1 MASQAGVALDNSLL
15 FEQVQLLSRKKDE
28 FIALATHELKTP
40 LTSVSGFLQIVHAQ
54 LKNDPVNQSFV
65 QKSMNQLRRLIVLV
79 NDLLM
84 FQRFRRAKCSSSFRI
99 WI

>member
-40 LTSVSGFLQIVHAQ
+40 LTSVSGFLQIVCAV
-54 LKNDPVNQSFV
+54 K
-65 QKSMNQLRRLIVLV
+65 K
-79 NDLLM
+79 
-84 FQRFRRAKCSSSFRI
+84 
-99 WI
+99 